1 MSINLNQIFILVK
14 ILKSPF
20 LSFRII
26 VKGAG
31 GGLGS
36 AGVGSSRGASVM
48 SVLELHKNEEI
59 YVLVGQSGEH
69 ACIKV
74 ISFD

>member
-1 MSINLNQIFILVK
+1 ML
-14 ILKSPF
+14 
-20 LSFRII
+20 RII

-36 AGVGSSRGASVM
+36 AGVGSSRGATVM
-48 SVLELHKNEEI
+48 SVIELHKNEEI

-69 ACIKV
+69 SCIKV
-74 ISFD
+74 T

>member
-1 MSINLNQIFILVK
+1 M
-14 ILKSPF
+14 
-20 LSFRII
+20 FRII

-48 SVLELHKNEEI
+48 SVIELHKNEEI
-59 YVLVGQSGEH
+59 YILVGQSGEH
-69 ACIKV
+69 SCIKV
-74 ISFD
+74 G